1 MSNNRVIIELYD
13 ENNILQ
19 EPIIKKFDSEESAK
33 LFVQHF
39 YEKNFNR

>member
-19 EPIIKKFDSEESAK
+19 DSIIKKFDSEESAK
-33 LFVQHF
+33 LFVQQF